1 LLLQNDVLSSTSIT
15 ILYFDRRES
24 LWPCFGYVEPSLKE
38 ENKYGRILVYFI
50 QNTAILNEL

>member
-1 LLLQNDVLSSTSIT
+1 MT
-15 ILYFDRRES
+15 IFYFDRRES